1 MRTNISSKAV
11 KKTFLSYAWSCWEIC
26 RCPEEYDLL
35 EMHQVEK
42 EKNEVVTLP
51 ATGSWPQNT
60 HCSINDYLHSLMS
73 FSQNFPSNPEKKK
86 TKVLSG
92 LSCSSPIVRQHCL
105 YGLYQNWKFLLP
117 HAITF
122 GQRLCKNFHRTIFS
136 LSVFFIRKICGLS
149 LWDDNV
155 RKKYS
160 INLFLCW
167 LSTPDI
173 F

>member
-1 MRTNISSKAV
+1 MIVLGNMSLSGRIWPAWNASSGKR
-11 KKTFLSYAWSCWEIC
+11 KKWGRYSSRDRIVTTKYSLF
-26 RCPEEYDLL
+26 
-35 EMHQVEK
+35 HQW
-42 EKNEVVTLP
+42 LP
-51 ATGSWPQNT
+51 AFINVLFAELPIKSW
-60 HCSINDYLHSLMS
+60 
-73 FSQNFPSNPEKKK
+73 KKK

-122 GQRLCKNFHRTIFS
+122 GLRLCKNFHRTIFS